1 MTYENC
7 IKYKNEAKNEKDKVF
22 WDERIKRKYPE
33 KIVVKEEVKP
43 KPKATPK
50 LKSIKK
56 IVSTPKSTK
65 ERK

>member
-1 MTYENC
+1 MKLYNSGITIE
-7 IKYKNEAKNEKDKVF
+7 IPEAEIEPYLRAGYVKV
-22 WDERIKRKYPE
+22 E
-33 KIVVKEEVKP
+33 EEVKP